1 MKRQRYLDAQ
11 WKMFI
16 INAPKRSRLLKKT
29 KRKVNWMK
37 LSNKELK
44 DWIIKAQAG
53 DNKAMTDIL
62 ELYMPL
68 INKHSFVNGK
78 LDEDLR
84 QNILLEIVKSIKKFV
99 P

>member
-1 MKRQRYLDAQ
+1 
-11 WKMFI
+11 
-16 INAPKRSRLLKKT
+16 
-29 KRKVNWMK
+29 MK

-44 DWIIKAQAG
+44 DWIVKAQAG

>member
-1 MKRQRYLDAQ
+1 
-11 WKMFI
+11 
-16 INAPKRSRLLKKT
+16 
-29 KRKVNWMK
+29 MK

-78 LDEDLR
+78 LDENLR

>member
-1 MKRQRYLDAQ
+1 
-11 WKMFI
+11 
-16 INAPKRSRLLKKT
+16 
-29 KRKVNWMK
+29 MK
-37 LSNKELK
+37 LSNNEFREILVR
-44 DWIIKAQAG
+44 AQTG
-53 DNKAMTDIL
+53 DNEAMTDIL